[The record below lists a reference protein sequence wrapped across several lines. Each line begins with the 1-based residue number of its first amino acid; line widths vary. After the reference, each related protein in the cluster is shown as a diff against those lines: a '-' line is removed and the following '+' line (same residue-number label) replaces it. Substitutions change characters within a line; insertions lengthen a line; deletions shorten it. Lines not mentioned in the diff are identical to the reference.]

1 VGRPVRKN
9 ARGRMGRRRLGA
21 GGARRAAGRSLR
33 GFRQATIIAVAL
45 TAFLLLFL
53 APAEVT
59 EAQETSQPAASAREA
74 STSPSGAAAAQVRD
88 PDDVIPAAAEEA
100 RRSFRRL
107 RDDFFASLP
116 KLIVAVVVLLLTIL
130 IARLANWAQRRVLG
144 DWQRAAGVRALVAI
158 AIWAIAIGVLVS
170 IVAGDARALVGSLG
184 LIGLALSWALQTPI
198 ESFTGWLLNSFR
210 SYYRVGDRIEVGEVF
225 GDVYS
230 IDFLNTTVWEIGK
243 PSSERGFVHA
253 EQPTGRLIT
262 FPNNEVLAGSIVNLT
277 RDFPWVWDEYAVAIA
292 NESDL
297 RHAVDVVRSVA
308 RRVLAGEME
317 APAAEYETILQRA
330 GLVREIAREPE
341 VFVSTTEWSTDLTIR
356 YLVDA
361 RQRRLWKSRLI
372 TDLTLELAAPEHA
385 GRIIP
390 AYPRRQLQIIDAAGH
405 PEQPLPKS
413 DG

>member
-1 VGRPVRKN
+1 
-9 ARGRMGRRRLGA
+9 M
-21 GGARRAAGRSLR
+21 
-33 GFRQATIIAVAL
+33 I
-45 TAFLLLFL
+45 
-53 APAEVT
+53 
-59 EAQETSQPAASAREA
+59 EAQEAGEAETAAPVAESSPAS
-74 STSPSGAAAAQVRD
+74 SGELAEEVRD
-88 PDDVIPAAAEEA
+88 PDEVLPAAADEA

-116 KLIVAVVVLLLTIL
+116 KLIVAVVVVLLTIL
-130 IARLANWAQRRVLG
+130 IARLASWVQRRAFG

-158 AIWAIAIGVLVS
+158 AIWAIAIAVLVS

-243 PSSERGFVHA
+243 PSSERGFVQA

-277 RDFPWVWDEYAVAIA
+277 RDFPWVWDEYGVAIA

-297 RHAVDVVRSVA
+297 RHAVGVVQSVA
-308 RRVLAGEME
+308 ERVLAKEME
-317 APAAEYETILQRA
+317 APAEAYEAILQRA
-330 GLVREIAREPE
+330 GLVREIARKPE
-341 VFVSTTEWSTDLTIR
+341 VFVSTTDWSTDLTIR

-361 RQRRLWKSRLI
+361 RQRRVWKSRLI
-372 TDLTLELAAPEHA
+372 TELTLELAAPEHA

-390 AYPRRQLQIIDAAGH
+390 AYPRRQLQAIDASGR
-405 PEQPLPKS
+405 PTQPPPVTG
-413 DG
+413 D

>member
-1 VGRPVRKN
+1 
-9 ARGRMGRRRLGA
+9 MGRQRLGA

-45 TAFLLLFL
+45 TAFLLIFL
-53 APAEVT
+53 APAEVM
-59 EAQETSQPAASAREA
+59 EAQETGEAESAASSEQSAASPSEA
-74 STSPSGAAAAQVRD
+74 SAEEVSD

-107 RDDFFASLP
+107 RDDVFASLP
-116 KLIVAVVVLLLTIL
+116 KLIVAIVVVLLTIM
-130 IARLANWAQRRVLG
+130 IARLASWAQRRAFG

-277 RDFPWVWDEYAVAIA
+277 RDFPWVWDEYGVAIA

-297 RHAVDVVRSVA
+297 LHAVGVVRGVA
-308 RRVLAGEME
+308 GRVLEGEME

-330 GLVREIAREPE
+330 GLVREIARKPE
-341 VFVSTTEWSTDLTIR
+341 VFVSTTDWSTDLTIR

-361 RQRRLWKSRLI
+361 RQRRIWKSRLI
-372 TDLTLELAAPEHA
+372 TELTLELAAPEHA

-390 AYPRRQLQIIDAAGH
+390 AYPRRQLQVIDAAGH
-405 PEQPLPKS
+405 PTQPPPDS
-413 DG
+413 GN

>member
-1 VGRPVRKN
+1 
-9 ARGRMGRRRLGA
+9 MGRRRLGA

-53 APAEVT
+53 APSEVI
-59 EAQETSQPAASAREA
+59 EAQEAGEAEIAAPATESSPASSDELAEE
-74 STSPSGAAAAQVRD
+74 VRD
-88 PDDVIPAAAEEA
+88 PDEVLPAAADEA

-116 KLIVAVVVLLLTIL
+116 KLIVAIVVVLLTIL
-130 IARLANWAQRRVLG
+130 VARLAGWVQRRAFG

-158 AIWAIAIGVLVS
+158 AIWAIAIAVLVS

-277 RDFPWVWDEYAVAIA
+277 RDFPWVWDEYGVAIA

-297 RHAVDVVRSVA
+297 RHAVNVVRGVA
-308 RRVLAGEME
+308 ERVLAEEME
-317 APAAEYETILQRA
+317 APAAAYEAILQRS
-330 GLVREIAREPE
+330 GLVRDIARKPE
-341 VFVSTTEWSTDLTIR
+341 VFVSTTDCWTDLTIR

-361 RQRRLWKSRLI
+361 RQRRIWKSRLI
-372 TDLTLELAAPEHA
+372 TELTLELAALEHA
-385 GRIIP
+385 GRIVP
-390 AYPRRQLQIIDAAGH
+390 AYPRRQLQAIDASGR
-405 PEQPLPKS
+405 PTQPPPATE
-413 DG
+413 D